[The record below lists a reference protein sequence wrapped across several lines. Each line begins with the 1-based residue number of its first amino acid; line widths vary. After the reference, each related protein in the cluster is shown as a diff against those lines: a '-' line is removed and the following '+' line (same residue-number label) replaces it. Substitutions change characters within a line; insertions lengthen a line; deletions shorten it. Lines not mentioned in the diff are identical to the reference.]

1 MEQEFIDAFGGLTHT
16 FQLNSSDVGSLLVQS
31 GKLRGDGIV
40 KGRDYP
46 FIGLRIF
53 KTVSGSKVEIYK
65 FAPEEG
71 DFDALRT
78 RIDILEEV
86 AESGEPVVSA
96 ELVARMKGLKL

>member
-31 GKLRGDGIV
+31 GKLRGDGLV

-53 KTVSGSKVEIYK
+53 KNVSGSKVEIYK

-71 DFDALRT
+71 NFDSLRT

-86 AESGEPVVSA
+86 AESGEPVVST
-96 ELVARMKGLKL
+96 ELVARMEGLKL